1 MNAQLM
7 DGTDGIVAKFADWVK
22 SLSAEFAGVN
32 TPEDA
37 LQLEERIRC
46 GGREI
51 LLCLLEE
58 RLQRSIQRSQ
68 EKLRECPGCG
78 GRRRHRGT
86 RRRRLDSSLGSME
99 LEGIYWQCPDCG
111 ESRHAVDLVA
121 EERLSG
127 LFKEMVLL
135 LGVSCSSFAKSQL
148 LAEKLLGVQTDDDTI
163 VTLSGGSASGSSQ
176 ATQPIL
182 PWRWQLDAIPE
193 VRRPRP
199 LASSHR
205 DARSDTTAHT
215 RLDP

>member
-1 MNAQLM
+1 MSSGGA
-7 DGTDGIVAKFADWVK
+7 
-22 SLSAEFAGVN
+22 SAEEH
-32 TPEDA
+32 PA
-37 LQLEERIRC
+37 L
-46 GGREI
+46 
-51 LLCLLEE
+51 
-58 RLQRSIQRSQ
+58 Q

-163 VTLSGGSASGSSQ
+163 RRTCESEGQLALSSPPRHARGGWRSAVG
-176 ATQPIL
+176 
-182 PWRWQLDAIPE
+182 QL
-193 VRRPRP
+193 RRDHGEH
-199 LASSHR
+199 A
-205 DARSDTTAHT
+205 
-215 RLDP
+215 